1 MSLITEYIPS
11 HQPTNGPTLACEPL
25 VRTEKSGPLLR
36 GLLADWE
43 SANAS
48 PRVLRRVN
56 SWGLPGGPIERLDD
70 VVVRAGFG
78 GPSECDDAD
87 AYLFALVSRAA
98 SDPLAAQIV
107 LHRLLPPVISIAKR
121 RGKLHKGGIEGALCD
136 VITQAWFAIT
146 SYPVDRRPRKIAAN
160 LVRDIEYHEFVAE
173 HRPRKT
179 TVEFID
185 HDHFTASGIGILEA
199 EVAPPPDHDDVRNL
213 LIELELH
220 GVSELRREIV
230 RLSCAGW
237 KCTEIGRHLGM
248 PERTVRW
255 NRAEA
260 LKAAESFVAEFR
272 RASSTGDEPP
282 CGGAA

>member
-1 MSLITEYIPS
+1 MSLITEHIPS
-11 HQPTNGPTLACEPL
+11 HQPTFGPAVACEPL

-43 SANAS
+43 SASAS

-56 SWGLPGGPIERLDD
+56 SWGLPGGRIERLDD

-98 SDPLAAQIV
+98 NDPLAAQIV

-136 VITQAWFAIT
+136 LITQAWFVIT

-185 HDHFTASGIGILEA
+185 HDHFTASGIGILKTDVVPA
-199 EVAPPPDHDDVRNL
+199 PDHDDVRNL

-220 GVSELRREIV
+220 GVSELRIEIV

-237 KCTEIGRHLGM
+237 KCTEIGKHLGM

-272 RASSTGDEPP
+272 RVSLMDDEPP
-282 CGGAA
+282 CGGEA